1 MNGVCTLG
9 LDLGTSSAKAVVV
22 DAGGKVLSQ
31 ASAGYTVTSTVAGYA
46 ESEPAHW
53 WSAVTACAREAVHAA
68 GHAAGARPSAIGL
81 SGQMHGL
88 VLASADGEALRP
100 ALLWADSRAT
110 GSLRAYRLLGS
121 RALARLA
128 NPLAPGM
135 TGPMLVWIAE
145 NEPRTYTEAR
155 WALPPKDWLRARLT
169 GEVHAE
175 PSDAS
180 ATLLYDVIG
189 DRWDLEVV
197 SGLGLEA
204 GLLAPLLPSA
214 GAPAGHL
221 VAQAATDLGLPA
233 GIPVAA
239 GAGDT
244 AAAALGSGIGPGD
257 IQLTVGTGAQVIRP
271 VTAPVSRADAGV
283 NLYRSATPDGWYH
296 MGATVSAGLSLNWVR
311 EVMNATWEE
320 LYASADRPGQGPIF
334 VPHLSGER
342 TPYSDPAL
350 RGSWSSLS
358 LADDRTSLLRSA
370 LEGTA
375 FAIRDA
381 LDALLEDQGLEDQ
394 GLEDQRPPR
403 LRLAGGGT
411 LAAGWRQLL
420 ADVLGW
426 PLYAV
431 DVPAASG
438 RGAALLGAHAAG
450 LLSFDDIQG
459 PLAPP
464 ARLAAEPDPAAAAF
478 HAERYAQFRRIVSAL
493 RGAQRKGQH
502 DQIDR
507 ETLAQLDAECLFRV
521 TIAAALRPES
531 CTSASATFTART
543 RRCTSTR

>member
-1 MNGVCTLG
+1 M
-9 LDLGTSSAKAVVV
+9 
-22 DAGGKVLSQ
+22 
-31 ASAGYTVTSTVAGYA
+31 
-46 ESEPAHW
+46 
-53 WSAVTACAREAVHAA
+53 
-68 GHAAGARPSAIGL
+68 
-81 SGQMHGL
+81 
-88 VLASADGEALRP
+88 
-100 ALLWADSRAT
+100 
-110 GSLRAYRLLGS
+110 
-121 RALARLA
+121 
-128 NPLAPGM
+128 
-135 TGPMLVWIAE
+135 
-145 NEPRTYTEAR
+145 
-155 WALPPKDWLRARLT
+155 
-169 GEVHAE
+169 
-175 PSDAS
+175 
-180 ATLLYDVIG
+180 
-189 DRWDLEVV
+189 
-197 SGLGLEA
+197 
-204 GLLAPLLPSA
+204 
-214 GAPAGHL
+214 
-221 VAQAATDLGLPA
+221 VAQAATELGLPA

-283 NLYRSATPDGWYH
+283 NLYRSATPDGWYQ

-350 RGSWSSLS
+350 RGSWSALS

-381 LDALLEDQGLEDQ
+381 LDALLEDQGLEENQ

-420 ADVLGW
+420 ADVLGR

-493 RGAQRKGQH
+493 RGRSTEG
-502 DQIDR
+502 
-507 ETLAQLDAECLFRV
+507 
-521 TIAAALRPES
+521 AA
-531 CTSASATFTART
+531 
-543 RRCTSTR
+543 

>member
-1 MNGVCTLG
+1 LNTVCTLG

-22 DAGGKVLSQ
+22 DNGGQVLAQ
-31 ASAGYTVTSTVAGYA
+31 ASAGYAVTSAAAGYA

-53 WSAVTACAREAVHAA
+53 RSAVTACAREAI
-68 GHAAGARPSAIGL
+68 HAAGARPAAIGL

-88 VLASADGEALRP
+88 VMTSAAGEALRP

-110 GSLRAYRLLGS
+110 GSLHAYRLLGS
-121 RALARLA
+121 SALARLA

-135 TGPMLVWIAE
+135 TGPLLMWIAE
-145 NEPRTYTEAR
+145 HEPHTYTEAR
-155 WALPPKDWLRARLT
+155 WALQPKDWLRARLT

-189 DRWDLEVV
+189 DRWDREVV
-197 SGLGLEA
+197 SALGLDTS
-204 GLLAPLLPSA
+204 LLAPLLPSA

-221 VAQAATDLGLPA
+221 VAEAATDLGLPA

-239 GAGDT
+239 GAADT
-244 AAAALGSGIGPGD
+244 AAAALGSGLGLGD
-257 IQLTVGTGAQVIRP
+257 VQLTVGTGAQVIRP
-271 VTAPVSRADAGV
+271 LVAPVSRADAGV

-296 MGATVSAGLSLNWVR
+296 MGATLSAGLSLNWVR
-311 EVMNATWEE
+311 ETMNATWAE
-320 LYASADRPGQGPIF
+320 LYASADRPGRARDPIF

-350 RGSWSSLS
+350 RGSWTALS

-381 LDALLEDQGLEDQ
+381 LDALLA
-394 GLEDQRPPR
+394 DQRPPR

-411 LAAGWRQLL
+411 LTAGWRQLL
-420 ADVLGW
+420 ADVLGV

-438 RGAALLGAHAAG
+438 RGAALLGAHAVG
-450 LLSFDDIQG
+450 LFNFDEILG

-464 ARLAAEPDPAAAAF
+464 AHLAAEPDPTATAF
-478 HAERYAQFRRIVSAL
+478 HAERHARFRRIVSAL
-493 RGAQRKGQH
+493 RGSS
-502 DQIDR
+502 
-507 ETLAQLDAECLFRV
+507 RV
-521 TIAAALRPES
+521 LT
-531 CTSASATFTART
+531 
-543 RRCTSTR
+543 

>member
-1 MNGVCTLG
+1 MVCTLG

-22 DAGGKVLSQ
+22 DTGGQVLAQ
-31 ASAGYTVTSTVAGYA
+31 ASAGYPVTSAAVGYA

-53 WSAVTACAREAVHAA
+53 WSAVTASTREAV
-68 GHAAGARPSAIGL
+68 GAAGARPAAIGL

-88 VLASADGEALRP
+88 VMTSAAGQALRP

-110 GSLRAYRLLGS
+110 GALRGYRRLGD
-121 RALARLA
+121 RARARLA

-135 TGPMLVWIAE
+135 TGPLLIWIAE
-145 NEPRTYTEAR
+145 HEPRTYAEAR
-155 WALPPKDWLRARLT
+155 WALQPKDWLRARLT

-180 ATLLYDVIG
+180 ATLLYDVMG
-189 DRWDLEVV
+189 DRWDREVV
-197 SGLGLEA
+197 SALGLDA
-204 GLLAPLLPSA
+204 SLLAPLLPSA

-221 VAQAATDLGLPA
+221 AAGAATDLGLPP

-239 GAGDT
+239 GAADT
-244 AAAALGSGIGPGD
+244 AAAALGSGVGPGD
-257 IQLTVGTGAQVIRP
+257 IQLTVGTGAQVIRSL
-271 VTAPVSRADAGV
+271 VAPLSRADVGV

-296 MGATVSAGLSLNWVR
+296 MGATLSAGLSLNWVR
-311 EVMNATWEE
+311 ETMNATWAE
-320 LYASADRPGQGPIF
+320 LYASADHPGQVHDPIF

-350 RGSWSSLS
+350 RGSWTALS

-375 FAIRDA
+375 FSIRDA
-381 LDALLEDQGLEDQ
+381 LDALLA
-394 GLEDQRPPR
+394 DQRPAR

-411 LAAGWRQLL
+411 LAASWRQLL
-420 ADVLGW
+420 ADVVGL

-459 PLAPP
+459 PLTPP
-464 ARLAAEPDPAAAAF
+464 ARLAAEPDPTAAAF
-478 HAERYAQFRRIVSAL
+478 HAERHARFRRIVPAL
-493 RGAQRKGQH
+493 RGCS
-502 DQIDR
+502 
-507 ETLAQLDAECLFRV
+507 AEGP
-521 TIAAALRPES
+521 A
-531 CTSASATFTART
+531 
-543 RRCTSTR
+543 

>member
-1 MNGVCTLG
+1 VLARLNAVCTLG

-22 DAGGKVLSQ
+22 DTGGQVLAQ
-31 ASAGYTVTSTVAGYA
+31 ASAGYAVTSAVAGYA
-46 ESEPAHW
+46 ESEPSHW
-53 WSAVTACAREAVHAA
+53 WSAVTRCAREAVQ
-68 GHAAGARPSAIGL
+68 AAGARPSAIGL

-88 VLASADGEALRP
+88 VLASAPGRALRP

-110 GSLRAYRLLGS
+110 GCLRAYQRLGPA
-121 RALARLA
+121 ALARLA

-135 TGPMLVWIAE
+135 TGPLLLWIAE
-145 NEPRTYTEAR
+145 HEPRTYAEAR

-180 ATLLYDVIG
+180 ATLLYDVPG

-197 SGLGLEA
+197 SALGLDA

-221 VAQAATDLGLPA
+221 TAEAAAELGLPA

-257 IQLTVGTGAQVIRP
+257 VQLTVGTGAQVIRP
-271 VTAPVSRADAGV
+271 LVAPASRAEAGV
-283 NLYRSATPDGWYH
+283 NLYRSATPDGWYQ
-296 MGATVSAGLSLNWVR
+296 MGATISAGLSLNWVR

-320 LYASADRPGQGPIF
+320 LYASTGPPGQGPIF

-350 RGSWSSLS
+350 RGSWTALS
-358 LADDRTSLLRSA
+358 LADDRASLLRSA

-381 LDALLEDQGLEDQ
+381 LDALLGDQG
-394 GLEDQRPPR
+394 PAC

-420 ADVLGW
+420 ADVLGL

-450 LLSFDDIQG
+450 LLSFADIQG
-459 PLAPP
+459 RLAPP
-464 ARLAAEPDPAAAAF
+464 ARLAAEPDPTAAAF
-478 HAERYAQFRRIVSAL
+478 HAERHARFRRTV
-493 RGAQRKGQH
+493 
-502 DQIDR
+502 
-507 ETLAQLDAECLFRV
+507 
-521 TIAAALRPES
+521 AALKTTQ
-531 CTSASATFTART
+531 TSAERVGEPADGQEGTA
-543 RRCTSTR
+543 